1 MGNFPYDAVVFDLDG
16 TLFDAEEGI
25 VSSVRKA
32 MEEMGLVIPQGAELR
47 QVVGPP
53 LRYSFHDLLNVPA
66 ERLDEAAERYAR
78 IFRSEGMYRYS
89 VYPGIRTLLRVLK
102 ENGLYVAL
110 ASSKPQELCE
120 HILQVYCLRHYFDR
134 VIGETDNHA
143 KLGKPEMIRRALPEH
158 YRRAAMVGDRLYDM
172 EGAKA
177 AGVDGIGAVYGC
189 GSEEELRKAGADRL
203 VSDADALR
211 ELLCPGVPV
220 PRGFFLSMEG
230 PDGCGKTTQANLLEK
245 SLRQMGFELVR
256 TREPGGCPISEKI
269 RQIILDTENAEMC
282 ANCEALLYAASRAQH
297 VHQVIRPA
305 VEAGKVVLSDRFVDS
320 SVAYQGGGREMG
332 VEMIRQIN
340 EPAVDGML
348 PDATVYLAIDHDTAM
363 KRRLSAS
370 RPDRLELESSAFHGR
385 VQAAYEELIERDGR
399 RFIVVSGDQP
409 AEEIARQV
417 LRQVLR
423 RLEPGCEQEGESTW
437 KES

>member
-32 MEEMGLVIPQGAELR
+32 MEEMGLAIPQGAELR

-66 ERLDEAAERYAR
+66 ERLDEAADRYAR
-78 IFRSEGMYRYS
+78 IFRSEGMYRYF

-102 ENGLYVAL
+102 ENGIYVAL
-110 ASSKPQELCE
+110 ASSKPWDLCE
-120 HILQVYCLRHYFDR
+120 HILQVYGLRHYFDR
-134 VIGETDNHA
+134 VIGETDSHA

-211 ELLCPGVPV
+211 ELLCPGVPA

-385 VQAAYEELIERDGR
+385 VQAAYEELIERDRR

-423 RLEPGCEQEGESTW
+423 RLEPGCEQEGD
-437 KES
+437 

>member
-1 MGNFPYDAVVFDLDG
+1 MGHFPYDAVVFDLDG

-25 VSSVRKA
+25 VSSVVKA
-32 MEEMGLVIPQGAELR
+32 MKEMGLEIPQRAQLR

-53 LRYSFHDLLNVPA
+53 LRYSFHDLLNVPS
-66 ERLDEAAERYAR
+66 ERLDEAADRYAH

-89 VYPGIRTLLRVLK
+89 VYPGIRTMLRVLK
-102 ENGLYVAL
+102 ENGIYVAL
-110 ASSKPQELCE
+110 ASSKPRDLCE
-120 HILQVYCLRHYFDR
+120 HILRHYGLRHFFDR
-134 VIGETDNHA
+134 VIGETDSHA

-158 YRRAAMVGDRLYDM
+158 YERAAMVGDRLYDM

-177 AGVDGIGAVYGC
+177 AGVDGVGAVYGC
-189 GSEEELRKAGADRL
+189 GSVEELQNAGATLL
-203 VSDADALR
+203 VNDADELR
-211 ELLCPGVPV
+211 ELLCPGAAV

-230 PDGCGKTTQANLLEK
+230 PDGCGKTTQANLLEQ
-245 SLRQMGFELVR
+245 SLRQLGFDLVR

-282 ANCEALLYAASRAQH
+282 GTCEALLYAASRAQH

-320 SVAYQGGGREMG
+320 SVAYQGGGRAMG
-332 VEMIRQIN
+332 VDMIRQIN

-348 PDATVYLAIDHDTAM
+348 PDATVYLAIDHTTAM
-363 KRRLSAS
+363 NRRLNAS
-370 RPDRLELESSAFHGR
+370 RPDRLEMESGAFHGR
-385 VQAAYEELIERDGR
+385 VQAAYEELINRDWQ

-409 AEEIARQV
+409 VEEIARQV
-417 LRQVLR
+417 LRQVLK
-423 RLEPGCEQEGESTW
+423 RLEPDCEQEA
-437 KES
+437 

>member
-211 ELLCPGVPV
+211 ELLCPGVPA

-385 VQAAYEELIERDGR
+385 VQAAYEELIERDRR

>member
-1 MGNFPYDAVVFDLDG
+1 MGHFPYDAVVFDLDG

-25 VSSVRKA
+25 VSSVVKA
-32 MEEMGLVIPQGAELR
+32 MKEMGLEIPQGAQLR

-53 LRYSFHDLLNVPA
+53 LRYSFHDLLNVPS
-66 ERLDEAAERYAR
+66 ERLDEAADRYAH

-89 VYPGIRTLLRVLK
+89 VYPGIRTMLRVLK
-102 ENGLYVAL
+102 ENGIYVAL
-110 ASSKPQELCE
+110 ASSKPRDLCE
-120 HILQVYCLRHYFDR
+120 HILRHYGLRHFFDR
-134 VIGETDNHA
+134 VIGETDSHA

-177 AGVDGIGAVYGC
+177 AGVDGVGAVYGC
-189 GSEEELRKAGADRL
+189 GSVEELQNAGATLL
-203 VSDADALR
+203 VSDADELR
-211 ELLCPGVPV
+211 ELLCPGAAV

-230 PDGCGKTTQANLLEK
+230 PDGCGKTTQADLLAK
-245 SLRQMGFELVR
+245 SLRQLGFDLVR

-282 ANCEALLYAASRAQH
+282 GTCEALLYAASRAQH

-320 SVAYQGGGREMG
+320 SEAYQGGGRAMG
-332 VEMIRQIN
+332 VDMIRQIN

-348 PDATVYLAIDHDTAM
+348 PDATVYLAIDHTTAM
-363 KRRLSAS
+363 NRRLSAS
-370 RPDRLELESSAFHGR
+370 RPDRLEMESGAFHGR
-385 VQAAYEELIERDGR
+385 VQAAYEELINRDR
-399 RFIVVSGDQP
+399 QRFIVVSGDQP
-409 AEEIARQV
+409 VEEIARQV
-417 LRQVLR
+417 LRQVLK
-423 RLEPGCEQEGESTW
+423 RLEPDCEQEA
-437 KES
+437 

>member
-1 MGNFPYDAVVFDLDG
+1 MGHFPYDAVVFDLDG

-25 VSSVRKA
+25 VSSVVKA
-32 MEEMGLVIPQGAELR
+32 MKEMGLEIPQGAQLR

-53 LRYSFHDLLNVPA
+53 LRYSFHDLLNVPS
-66 ERLDEAAERYAR
+66 ERLDEAADRYAH

-89 VYPGIRTLLRVLK
+89 VYPGIRTMLRVLK
-102 ENGLYVAL
+102 ENGIYVAL
-110 ASSKPQELCE
+110 ASSKPRDLCE
-120 HILQVYCLRHYFDR
+120 HILRHYGLRHFFDR
-134 VIGETDNHA
+134 VIGETDSHA

-158 YRRAAMVGDRLYDM
+158 YERAAMVGDRLYDM

-177 AGVDGIGAVYGC
+177 AGVDGVGAVYGC
-189 GSEEELRKAGADRL
+189 GSVEELQNAGATLL
-203 VSDADALR
+203 VSDADELR
-211 ELLCPGVPV
+211 ELLCPGAAV

-230 PDGCGKTTQANLLEK
+230 PDGCGKTTQANLLEQ
-245 SLRQMGFELVR
+245 SLRQLGFDLVR

-385 VQAAYEELIERDGR
+385 VQAAYEELINRDR
-399 RFIVVSGDQP
+399 QRFIVVSGDQP
-409 AEEIARQV
+409 VEEIARQV
-417 LRQVLR
+417 LRQVLK
-423 RLEPGCEQEGESTW
+423 RLEPDCEQEA
-437 KES
+437 

>member
-1 MGNFPYDAVVFDLDG
+1 MGHFPYDAVVFDLDG

-32 MEEMGLVIPQGAELR
+32 MKEMGLEIPQGAQLR

-53 LRYSFHDLLNVPA
+53 LRYSFHDLLNVPS
-66 ERLDEAAERYAR
+66 ERLDEAADRYAH

-89 VYPGIRTLLRVLK
+89 VYPGIRTMLRVLK
-102 ENGLYVAL
+102 ENGIYVAL
-110 ASSKPQELCE
+110 ASSKPRDLCE
-120 HILQVYCLRHYFDR
+120 HILRHYGLRHFFDR
-134 VIGETDNHA
+134 VIGETDSHA

-158 YRRAAMVGDRLYDM
+158 YERAAMVGDRLYDM

-177 AGVDGIGAVYGC
+177 AGVDGVGAVYGC
-189 GSEEELRKAGADRL
+189 GSVEELQNAGATLL
-203 VSDADALR
+203 VSDADELR
-211 ELLCPGVPV
+211 ELLCPGAAV

-230 PDGCGKTTQANLLEK
+230 PDGCGKTTQANLLEQ
-245 SLRQMGFELVR
+245 SLRQLGFDLVR

-282 ANCEALLYAASRAQH
+282 GTCEALLYAASRAQH

-320 SVAYQGGGREMG
+320 SVAYQGGGRAMG
-332 VEMIRQIN
+332 VDMIRQIN

-370 RPDRLELESSAFHGR
+370 RPDRLEMESGAFHGR
-385 VQAAYEELIERDGR
+385 VQAAYEELINRDR
-399 RFIVVSGDQP
+399 QRFIVVSGDQP
-409 AEEIARQV
+409 VEEIARQV
-417 LRQVLR
+417 LRQVLK
-423 RLEPGCEQEGESTW
+423 RLEPDCEQEA
-437 KES
+437 

>member
-1 MGNFPYDAVVFDLDG
+1 MGHFPYDAVVFDLDG

-25 VSSVRKA
+25 VSSVVKA
-32 MEEMGLVIPQGAELR
+32 MKEMGLEIPQGAQLR

-53 LRYSFHDLLNVPA
+53 LRYSFHDLLNVPS
-66 ERLDEAAERYAR
+66 ERLDEAADRYAH

-89 VYPGIRTLLRVLK
+89 VYPGIRTMLRVLK
-102 ENGLYVAL
+102 ENGIYVAL
-110 ASSKPQELCE
+110 ASSKPRDLCE
-120 HILQVYCLRHYFDR
+120 HILRHYGLRHFFDR
-134 VIGETDNHA
+134 VIGETDSHA

-158 YRRAAMVGDRLYDM
+158 YWRAAMVGDRLYDM

-177 AGVDGIGAVYGC
+177 AGVDGVGAVYGC
-189 GSEEELRKAGADRL
+189 GSVEELQNAGATLL
-203 VSDADALR
+203 VSDADELR
-211 ELLCPGVPV
+211 ELLCPGAAV

-230 PDGCGKTTQANLLEK
+230 PDGCGKTTQANLLEQ
-245 SLRQMGFELVR
+245 SLRQLGFDLVR

-282 ANCEALLYAASRAQH
+282 GTCEALLYAASRAQH

-320 SVAYQGGGREMG
+320 SVAYQGGGRAMG
-332 VEMIRQIN
+332 VDMIRQIN

-348 PDATVYLAIDHDTAM
+348 PDATVYLAIDHTTAM
-363 KRRLSAS
+363 NRRLSAS

-385 VQAAYEELIERDGR
+385 VQAAYEELINRDR
-399 RFIVVSGDQP
+399 QRFIVVSGDQP
-409 AEEIARQV
+409 VEEIARQV
-417 LRQVLR
+417 LRQVLK
-423 RLEPGCEQEGESTW
+423 RLEPDCEQEA
-437 KES
+437 

>member
-1 MGNFPYDAVVFDLDG
+1 MGHFPYDAVVFDLDG

-25 VSSVRKA
+25 VSSVVKA
-32 MEEMGLVIPQGAELR
+32 MKEMGLEIPQGAQLR

-53 LRYSFHDLLNVPA
+53 LRYSFHDLLNVPS
-66 ERLDEAAERYAR
+66 ERLDEAADRYAH

-89 VYPGIRTLLRVLK
+89 VYPGIRTMLRVLK
-102 ENGLYVAL
+102 ENGIYVAL
-110 ASSKPQELCE
+110 ASSKPRDLCE
-120 HILQVYCLRHYFDR
+120 HILRHYGLRHFFDR
-134 VIGETDNHA
+134 VIGETDSHA
-143 KLGKPEMIRRALPEH
+143 KLGKPEMIRRALPER
-158 YRRAAMVGDRLYDM
+158 YWRAAMVGDRLYDM

-177 AGVDGIGAVYGC
+177 AGVDGVGAVYGC
-189 GSEEELRKAGADRL
+189 GSVEELQNAGATLL
-203 VSDADALR
+203 VSDADELR
-211 ELLCPGVPV
+211 ELLCPGAAV

-230 PDGCGKTTQANLLEK
+230 PDGCGKTTQANLLEQ
-245 SLRQMGFELVR
+245 SLRQLGFDLVR

-282 ANCEALLYAASRAQH
+282 GTCEALLYAASRAQH

-320 SVAYQGGGREMG
+320 SVAYQGGGRAMG
-332 VEMIRQIN
+332 VDMIRQIN

-385 VQAAYEELIERDGR
+385 VQAAYEELIERDRR

-409 AEEIARQV
+409 VEEIARQV
-417 LRQVLR
+417 LRQVLK
-423 RLEPGCEQEGESTW
+423 RLEPDCEQEA
-437 KES
+437 

>member
-1 MGNFPYDAVVFDLDG
+1 MGHFPYDAVVFDLDG

-25 VSSVRKA
+25 VSSVVKA
-32 MEEMGLVIPQGAELR
+32 MKEMGLEIPQGAQLR

-53 LRYSFHDLLNVPA
+53 LRYSFHDLLNVPS
-66 ERLDEAAERYAR
+66 ERLDEAADRYAH

-89 VYPGIRTLLRVLK
+89 VYPGIRTMLRVLK
-102 ENGLYVAL
+102 ENGIYVAL
-110 ASSKPQELCE
+110 ASSKPRDLCE
-120 HILQVYCLRHYFDR
+120 HILRHYGLRHFFDR
-134 VIGETDNHA
+134 VIGETDSHA

-158 YRRAAMVGDRLYDM
+158 YERAAMVGDRLYDM

-189 GSEEELRKAGADRL
+189 GSVEELQNAGATLL
-203 VSDADALR
+203 VSDADELR
-211 ELLCPGVPV
+211 ELLCPGAAV

-230 PDGCGKTTQANLLEK
+230 PDGCGKTTQANLLEQ
-245 SLRQMGFELVR
+245 SLRQLGFDLVR

-282 ANCEALLYAASRAQH
+282 GTCEALLYAASRAQH

-320 SVAYQGGGREMG
+320 SVAYQGGGRAMG
-332 VEMIRQIN
+332 VDMIRQIN

-348 PDATVYLAIDHDTAM
+348 PDATVYLAIDHTTAM
-363 KRRLSAS
+363 TRRLSAS
-370 RPDRLELESSAFHGR
+370 RPDRLEMESGAFHGR
-385 VQAAYEELIERDGR
+385 VQTAYEELINRDR
-399 RFIVVSGDQP
+399 QRFIVVSGDQP
-409 AEEIARQV
+409 VEEIARQV
-417 LRQVLR
+417 LQQVLQ
-423 RLEPGCEQEGESTW
+423 RLEPGFEQEA
-437 KES
+437 

>member
-1 MGNFPYDAVVFDLDG
+1 MGHFPYDAVVFDLDG

-25 VSSVRKA
+25 VSSVVKA
-32 MEEMGLVIPQGAELR
+32 MKEMGLEIPQGAQLR

-53 LRYSFHDLLNVPA
+53 LRYSFHDLLNVPS
-66 ERLDEAAERYAR
+66 ERLDEAADRYAH

-89 VYPGIRTLLRVLK
+89 VYPGIRTMLRVLK
-102 ENGLYVAL
+102 ENGIYVAL
-110 ASSKPQELCE
+110 ASSKPRDLCE
-120 HILQVYCLRHYFDR
+120 HILRHYGLRHFFDR
-134 VIGETDNHA
+134 VIGETDSHA

-158 YRRAAMVGDRLYDM
+158 YWRAAMVGDRLYDM

-189 GSEEELRKAGADRL
+189 GSVEELQNAGATLL
-203 VSDADALR
+203 VSDADELR
-211 ELLCPGVPV
+211 ELLCPGAAV

-230 PDGCGKTTQANLLEK
+230 PDGCGKTTQANLLEQ
-245 SLRQMGFELVR
+245 SLRQLGFDLVR

-282 ANCEALLYAASRAQH
+282 GTCEALLYAASRAQH

-320 SVAYQGGGREMG
+320 SVAYQGGGRAMG
-332 VEMIRQIN
+332 VDMIRQIN

-348 PDATVYLAIDHDTAM
+348 PDATVYLAIDHTTAM
-363 KRRLSAS
+363 NRRLNAS
-370 RPDRLELESSAFHGR
+370 RPDRLELESGAFHGR
-385 VQAAYEELIERDGR
+385 VQAAYEELINRDR
-399 RFIVVSGDQP
+399 QRFIVVSGDQP
-409 AEEIARQV
+409 VEEIARQV
-417 LRQVLR
+417 LRQVLK
-423 RLEPGCEQEGESTW
+423 RLEPDCEQEA
-437 KES
+437 

>member
-211 ELLCPGVPV
+211 ELLCPGVPA

-385 VQAAYEELIERDGR
+385 VQAAYEELIERDRR
-399 RFIVVSGDQP
+399 RFIVISGDQP

>member
-32 MEEMGLVIPQGAELR
+32 MEEMGLAIPQGAELR

-53 LRYSFHDLLNVPA
+53 LRYSFHDLLNVSA

-102 ENGLYVAL
+102 ENGLYVTL

-143 KLGKPEMIRRALPEH
+143 KLGKPEMIRRALPEY

-211 ELLCPGVPV
+211 ELLCPGVPA

-348 PDATVYLAIDHDTAM
+348 PDATVYLDIDHDTAM

>member
-1 MGNFPYDAVVFDLDG
+1 MGHFPYDAVVFDLDG

-25 VSSVRKA
+25 VSSVVKA
-32 MEEMGLVIPQGAELR
+32 MKEMGLEIPQGAQLR

-53 LRYSFHDLLNVPA
+53 LRYSFHDLLNVPS
-66 ERLDEAAERYAR
+66 ERLDEAADRYAH

-89 VYPGIRTLLRVLK
+89 VYPGIRTMLRVLK
-102 ENGLYVAL
+102 ENGIYVAL
-110 ASSKPQELCE
+110 ASSKPRDLCE
-120 HILQVYCLRHYFDR
+120 HILRHYGLRHYFDR
-134 VIGETDNHA
+134 VIGETDSHA

-158 YRRAAMVGDRLYDM
+158 YWRAAMVGDRLYDM

-189 GSEEELRKAGADRL
+189 SSVEELQNAGATLL
-203 VSDADALR
+203 VSDADELR
-211 ELLCPGVPV
+211 ELLCPGAAV

-230 PDGCGKTTQANLLEK
+230 PDGCGKTTQANLLEQ
-245 SLRQMGFELVR
+245 SLRQLGFELVR

-282 ANCEALLYAASRAQH
+282 GTCEALLYAASRAQH

-320 SVAYQGGGREMG
+320 SVAYQGGGRAMG
-332 VEMIRQIN
+332 VDMIRQIN

-348 PDATVYLAIDHDTAM
+348 PDATVYLAIDHTTAM
-363 KRRLSAS
+363 NRRLSAS
-370 RPDRLELESSAFHGR
+370 RPDRLEMESSVFHGR
-385 VQAAYEELIERDGR
+385 VQAAYEELINRDR
-399 RFIVVSGDQP
+399 QRFIVVSGDQP
-409 AEEIARQV
+409 VEEIARQV
-417 LRQVLR
+417 LRQVLK
-423 RLEPGCEQEGESTW
+423 RLEPDCEQEA
-437 KES
+437 

>member
-1 MGNFPYDAVVFDLDG
+1 MGHFPYDAVVFDLDG

-25 VSSVRKA
+25 VSSVVKA
-32 MEEMGLVIPQGAELR
+32 MKEMGLEIPQGAQLR

-53 LRYSFHDLLNVPA
+53 LRYSFHDLLNVPS
-66 ERLDEAAERYAR
+66 ERLDEAADRYAH

-89 VYPGIRTLLRVLK
+89 VYPGIRTMLRVLK
-102 ENGLYVAL
+102 ENGIYVAL
-110 ASSKPQELCE
+110 ASSKPRDLCE
-120 HILQVYCLRHYFDR
+120 RILHHYGLRHYFDR
-134 VIGETDNHA
+134 VIGETDSHA

-158 YRRAAMVGDRLYDM
+158 YERAAMVGDRLYDM

-177 AGVDGIGAVYGC
+177 AGVDGVGAVYGC
-189 GSEEELRKAGADRL
+189 GSVEELQNAGATLL
-203 VSDADALR
+203 VNDADELR
-211 ELLCPGVPV
+211 ELLCPGAAV

-230 PDGCGKTTQANLLEK
+230 PDGCGKTTQADLLAK
-245 SLRQMGFELVR
+245 SLRQLGFDLVR

-320 SVAYQGGGREMG
+320 SVAYQGGGRAMG
-332 VEMIRQIN
+332 VDMIRQIN

-348 PDATVYLAIDHDTAM
+348 PDATVYLAIDHTTAM
-363 KRRLSAS
+363 NRRLSAS
-370 RPDRLELESSAFHGR
+370 RPDRLEMESGAFHGR
-385 VQAAYEELIERDGR
+385 VQAAYEELINRDR
-399 RFIVVSGDQP
+399 QRFIVVSGDQP
-409 AEEIARQV
+409 VEEIARQV
-417 LRQVLR
+417 LRQVLK
-423 RLEPGCEQEGESTW
+423 RLEPDCEQEA
-437 KES
+437 

>member
-1 MGNFPYDAVVFDLDG
+1 MGHFPYDAVVFDLDG

-25 VSSVRKA
+25 VSSVVKA
-32 MEEMGLVIPQGAELR
+32 MKEMGMEIPQGAQLR

-53 LRYSFHDLLNVPA
+53 LRYSFHDLLNVPS
-66 ERLDEAAERYAR
+66 ERLDEAADRYAH

-89 VYPGIRTLLRVLK
+89 VYPGIRTMLRVLK
-102 ENGLYVAL
+102 ENGIYVAL
-110 ASSKPQELCE
+110 ASSKPRDLCE
-120 HILQVYCLRHYFDR
+120 HILRHYGLRHFFDR
-134 VIGETDNHA
+134 VIGETDSHA

-158 YRRAAMVGDRLYDM
+158 YERAAMVGDRLYDM

-177 AGVDGIGAVYGC
+177 AGVDGVGAVYGC
-189 GSEEELRKAGADRL
+189 GSVEELQNAGATLL
-203 VSDADALR
+203 VSDADELR
-211 ELLCPGVPV
+211 ELLCPGAAV

-320 SVAYQGGGREMG
+320 SVAYQGGGRAMG
-332 VEMIRQIN
+332 VDMIRQIN

-348 PDATVYLAIDHDTAM
+348 PDATVYLAIDHTTAM
-363 KRRLSAS
+363 NRRLSVS
-370 RPDRLELESSAFHGR
+370 RPDRLEMESGAFHGR
-385 VQAAYEELIERDGR
+385 VQAAYEELINRDR
-399 RFIVVSGDQP
+399 QRFIVVSGDQP
-409 AEEIARQV
+409 VEEIARQV
-417 LRQVLR
+417 LRQVLK
-423 RLEPGCEQEGESTW
+423 RLEPDCEQEA
-437 KES
+437 

>member
-1 MGNFPYDAVVFDLDG
+1 MGHFPYDAVVFDLDG

-32 MEEMGLVIPQGAELR
+32 MEEMGLAIPQGAELR

-53 LRYSFHDLLNVPA
+53 LRYSFHDLLNVPS
-66 ERLDEAAERYAR
+66 ERLDEAADRYAH

-89 VYPGIRTLLRVLK
+89 VYPGIRTMLRVLK
-102 ENGLYVAL
+102 ENGIYVAL
-110 ASSKPQELCE
+110 ASSKPRDLCE
-120 HILQVYCLRHYFDR
+120 HILRHYGLRHFFDR
-134 VIGETDNHA
+134 VIGETDSHA

-158 YRRAAMVGDRLYDM
+158 YERAAMVGDRLYDM

-177 AGVDGIGAVYGC
+177 AGVDGVGAVYGC
-189 GSEEELRKAGADRL
+189 GSVEELQNAGATLL
-203 VSDADALR
+203 VSDADELR
-211 ELLCPGVPV
+211 ELLCPGAAV

-230 PDGCGKTTQANLLEK
+230 PDGCGKTTQANLLEQ
-245 SLRQMGFELVR
+245 SLRQLGFDLVR

-282 ANCEALLYAASRAQH
+282 GTCEALLYAASRAQH

-320 SVAYQGGGREMG
+320 SVAYQGGGRAMG
-332 VEMIRQIN
+332 VDMIRQIN

-348 PDATVYLAIDHDTAM
+348 PDATVYLAIDHTTAM
-363 KRRLSAS
+363 NRRLSAS
-370 RPDRLELESSAFHGR
+370 RPDRLEMESGAFHGR
-385 VQAAYEELIERDGR
+385 VQAAYEELINRDR
-399 RFIVVSGDQP
+399 QRFIVVSGDQP
-409 AEEIARQV
+409 VEEIARQV
-417 LRQVLR
+417 LQQVLK
-423 RLEPGCEQEGESTW
+423 RLEPDCEQEA
-437 KES
+437 

>member
-1 MGNFPYDAVVFDLDG
+1 MGHFPYDAVVFDLDG

-25 VSSVRKA
+25 VSSVVKA
-32 MEEMGLVIPQGAELR
+32 MKEMGLEIPQGAQLR

-53 LRYSFHDLLNVPA
+53 LRYSFHDLLNVPS
-66 ERLDEAAERYAR
+66 ERLDEAADRYAH

-89 VYPGIRTLLRVLK
+89 VYPGIRTMLRVLK
-102 ENGLYVAL
+102 ENGIYVAL
-110 ASSKPQELCE
+110 ASSKPRDLCE
-120 HILQVYCLRHYFDR
+120 HILRHYGLRHFFDR
-134 VIGETDNHA
+134 VIGETDSHA

-158 YRRAAMVGDRLYDM
+158 YERAAMVGDRLYDM

-177 AGVDGIGAVYGC
+177 AGVDGVGAVYGC
-189 GSEEELRKAGADRL
+189 GSVEELQNAGATLL
-203 VSDADALR
+203 VSDADELR
-211 ELLCPGVPV
+211 ELLCPGAAV

-230 PDGCGKTTQANLLEK
+230 PDGCGKTTQANLLEQ
-245 SLRQMGFELVR
+245 SLRQLGFDLVR

-282 ANCEALLYAASRAQH
+282 GTCEALLYAASRAQH

-320 SVAYQGGGREMG
+320 SVAYQGGGRAMG
-332 VEMIRQIN
+332 VDMIRQIN

-348 PDATVYLAIDHDTAM
+348 PDATVYLAIDHTTAM
-363 KRRLSAS
+363 NRRLSAS
-370 RPDRLELESSAFHGR
+370 RPDRLEMESSVFHGR
-385 VQAAYEELIERDGR
+385 VQAAYEELINRDR
-399 RFIVVSGDQP
+399 QRFIVVSGDQP

-417 LRQVLR
+417 LRQVLK
-423 RLEPGCEQEGESTW
+423 RLEPDCEQEA
-437 KES
+437 

>member
-32 MEEMGLVIPQGAELR
+32 MEEMGLAIPQGAELR

-66 ERLDEAAERYAR
+66 ERLDEAAERYAS

-211 ELLCPGVPV
+211 ELLCPGVPA

-348 PDATVYLAIDHDTAM
+348 PDVTVYLAIDHDTAM

-385 VQAAYEELIERDGR
+385 VQAAYEELIERDRR

>member
-25 VSSVRKA
+25 VSSVVKA
-32 MEEMGLVIPQGAELR
+32 MKEMGLEIPQGAQLR

-53 LRYSFHDLLNVPA
+53 LRYSFHDLLNVPS
-66 ERLDEAAERYAR
+66 ERLDEAADRYAH

-89 VYPGIRTLLRVLK
+89 VYPGIRTMLRVLK
-102 ENGLYVAL
+102 ENGIYVAL
-110 ASSKPQELCE
+110 ASSKPRDLCE
-120 HILQVYCLRHYFDR
+120 HILRHYGLRHFFDR

-158 YRRAAMVGDRLYDM
+158 YWRAAMVGDRLYDM

-177 AGVDGIGAVYGC
+177 AGVDGVGAVYGC
-189 GSEEELRKAGADRL
+189 GSVEELQNAGATLL
-203 VSDADALR
+203 VSDADELR
-211 ELLCPGVPV
+211 ELLCPGAAV

-230 PDGCGKTTQANLLEK
+230 PDGCGKTTQANLLEQ
-245 SLRQMGFELVR
+245 SLRQLGFDLVR

-282 ANCEALLYAASRAQH
+282 GTCEALLYAASRAQH

-320 SVAYQGGGREMG
+320 SVAYQGGGRAMG
-332 VEMIRQIN
+332 VDMIRQIN

-348 PDATVYLAIDHDTAM
+348 PDATVYLAIDHTTAM
-363 KRRLSAS
+363 NRRLNAS
-370 RPDRLELESSAFHGR
+370 RPDRLELESGAFHGR
-385 VQAAYEELIERDGR
+385 VQAAYEELINRDR
-399 RFIVVSGDQP
+399 QRFIVVSGDQP
-409 AEEIARQV
+409 VEEIARQV
-417 LRQVLR
+417 LRQVLK
-423 RLEPGCEQEGESTW
+423 RLEPDCEQEA
-437 KES
+437 